1 MSFLCFLSPYTLL
14 FLFLFLFLFKLTL
27 RDGVDRWRG

>member
-1 MSFLCFLSPYTLL
+1 MSFLCFLSPYTL
-14 FLFLFLFLFKLTL
+14 LFLFLFLFKLTL